1 MEPLFK
7 NKTTLSKKNY
17 IELVKFHQKKN
28 NWKYFLYTAFYAI
41 LFVFCIAIQIASKY
55 YLPAI
60 ILFLCFVGFLAYRF
74 IEPYYKTKKEFQ
86 SEKVQKNLVNFYLF
100 YEKYFKIKN
109 KMGSFK
115 LKYHKIYKAYE
126 NENFFYLYINKDYAF
141 ILEKSGFIT
150 GNENDFRKFIKS
162 KLGFKF
168 KEN

>member
-7 NKTTLSKKNY
+7 NKTTLSSKNY
-17 IELVKFHQKKN
+17 IELVKFHQKEN
-28 NWKYFLYTAFYAI
+28 NWKYFLYTAFYSI
-41 LFVFCIAIQIASKY
+41 LFVIFIAIQIASKY
-55 YLPAI
+55 YFPAI
-60 ILFLCFVGFLAYRF
+60 LVFICFFGFLVYRF

-100 YEKYFKIKN
+100 YEKYFKVKN

-115 LKYHKIYKAYE
+115 LRYYKLYKAYE
-126 NENFFYLYINKDYAF
+126 NENYFYLYLDKDYAF

-150 GNENDFRKFIKS
+150 GNIDEFQKFIKS

-168 KEN
+168 KGN